1 MVNGLLNIYKPQN
14 ISSNSVVI
22 KVKKILG
29 IKKVGHTGTLD
40 PLACGVLPICIG
52 SATKISEYLLNKD
65 KVYKVKLKF
74 GVLTDTFDCEG
85 KVIREDKD
93 FKSNESEII
102 KVLQNLVGEYDQV
115 PPDYSALKINGQRA
129 YELARKGIEF
139 SLKARKIKIHYINEI
154 KINGD
159 ECSFTVKCSKGT
171 YIRSLCRDIGD
182 RLNTCATMTFLERIE
197 SGIFKKESSIMFDDL
212 TIEKIQDNIIGIDKV
227 IPIPKLEIHEEE
239 FFKLLINGVC
249 IKNPRYINNIDE
261 GEYLISYKDQIK
273 GICRRKLNFLKMT
286 KTLN

>member
-1 MVNGLLNIYKPQN
+1 MVNGILNIYKPQN

-102 KVLQNLVGEYDQV
+102 KVLQNFVGEYDQV
-115 PPDYSALKINGQRA
+115 PPNYSALKINGQRA
-129 YELARKGIEF
+129 YDLARKGIEF
-139 SLKARKIKIHYINEI
+139 SLEARKIKIHYINEI

-197 SGIFKKESSIMFDDL
+197 SGIFKKESSIILDDL
-212 TIEKIQDNIIGIDKV
+212 TIEQIKDNIISIDKV

-261 GEYLISYKDQIK
+261 GEYLISHKDQIK
-273 GICRRKLNFLKMT
+273 GICHRKSNFLKMT
-286 KTLN
+286 KNLN

>member
-102 KVLQNLVGEYDQV
+102 KVLQNFVGEYDQV
-115 PPDYSALKINGQRA
+115 PPNYSALKINGQRA

-159 ECSFTVKCSKGT
+159 ECSFRVKCSKGT
-171 YIRSLCRDIGD
+171 YIRSLCRDIGE
-182 RLNTCATMTFLERIE
+182 RLNTCATMIFLERVE
-197 SGIFKKESSIMFDDL
+197 SGMFKKESSIMLDDL
-212 TIEKIQDNIIGIDKV
+212 TIEKIKDNIISIDKV
-227 IPIPKLEIHEEE
+227 IPISKLEIHEEE

-249 IKNPRYINNIDE
+249 INNPRYINNIDE

-273 GICRRKLNFLKMT
+273 GICRRKSNFLKMT
-286 KTLN
+286 KNLN

>member
-1 MVNGLLNIYKPQN
+1 MVNGILNVYKPQN

-40 PLACGVLPICIG
+40 PLACGVLPVCIG

-85 KVIREDKD
+85 KVIREDKN
-93 FKSNESEII
+93 FRSNESEII
-102 KVLQNLVGEYDQV
+102 KVLQNFVGEYDQV
-115 PPDYSALKINGQRA
+115 PPNYSALKINGQRA
-129 YELARKGIEF
+129 YDLARKGIEF
-139 SLKARKIKIHYINEI
+139 SLEARMVKIHYINEI
-154 KINGD
+154 KINGN

-171 YIRSLCRDIGD
+171 YIRSLCRDIGE
-182 RLNTCATMTFLERIE
+182 RLNTCATMTFLERVE
-197 SGIFKKESSIMFDDL
+197 SGIFKKESSIMLDDL
-212 TIEKIQDNIIGIDKV
+212 TIEQIKDNIIAIDKV

-261 GEYLISYKDQIK
+261 GEYLISHKDQIK
-273 GICRRKLNFLKMT
+273 GICHRKSNFLKMT
-286 KTLN
+286 KNLN

>member
-102 KVLQNLVGEYDQV
+102 KVLQNFVGEYDQV
-115 PPDYSALKINGQRA
+115 PPNYSALKINGQRA

-286 KTLN
+286 KNLN